1 MRTETIR
8 PDVQKILDGLKP
20 FQRDTVEY
28 VFDRL
33 YRDPD
38 CSRRFLVADEVG
50 LGKTLVARGVIAK
63 AIDHMWDTIDRIDIV
78 YICSNADIARQNI
91 NRLNITGQDDFAHAS
106 RLTLLPSTLKGFD
119 HKLNFVSF
127 TPGTSFD
134 LKSSTGIQQER
145 VLLYHLLHSGWKLP
159 HIPTCN
165 ILQCGVGDHERWRE
179 TIRYSDP
186 GDNLDASLVESY
198 FNELEQ
204 CIAQEKQQ
212 NQPDIRSRFLDLC
225 DRFARAHNY
234 PPEDIRDR
242 NKIIG
247 ELRAILAKTCLK
259 ALEPDLVIMDEFQRF
274 KHLLTD
280 DSDAGLLAKELFT
293 YSDEDTDVRTI
304 LLSAT
309 PYKMY
314 TLYEESGE
322 DDHYQDFLA
331 TLEFLEN
338 NPVNTAHIK
347 TLIEEYRREMYRFG
361 NGDSNRL
368 PLLKQ
373 ELENALRRTM
383 VRTERVATTPG
394 QDDML
399 TEVAGQSLALQPA
412 EIKAYL
418 SLQNISGLLGQG
430 DVIEYWKSA
439 PYLLNFMDHYKL
451 KEQFVN
457 QAQQEFNS
465 QFSATL
471 RKSRD
476 LFLSWQ
482 DIEAYRKVDPRNA
495 RLGKLIEQMLDSGG
509 WRLLWTPPSLPYY
522 KLAGPYADFEEKNF
536 TKRLVFSSWTVVPK
550 VLSSMLS
557 YEVERRMFTSFED
570 NPLNTR
576 EERKRR
582 QSNRLL
588 DFTSSN
594 DRLGGMPVLGLL
606 YPSFSLACMGDPLC
620 YFTNKRS
627 EASEPLTT
635 ATLLADIEKQI
646 SQRLALLPEGEA
658 ATEREDE
665 AWYWA
670 APIFLD
676 LQEEREA
683 AKDWLKQWGLPQL
696 WSGSSKDIAEDDGD
710 SGWAEHVEHAAKLL
724 DSSSSQLGKRPH
736 DLPTVLAK
744 MALAGPAVSALRAL
758 CRISGG
764 SQNYSNKTIRNEAGR
779 IAWGFRKVFNQPEVM
794 ALIRGMNNDEP
805 YWRRSLQYCVDG
817 CLQAVLDEYTHIL
830 QEFLGVSN
838 KTTDTA
844 IREITDTVFSAL
856 SLKTASVDVDEVSV
870 TNPSGKAE
878 IMRRRLRSHFA
889 LRFGIQKSDDGS
901 ETTREDRVRDAF
913 NSPFWPFVLAS
924 TSVGQEGLD
933 FHPYCHALVH
943 WNLPPNPVDMEQR
956 EGRIHRY
963 KGHAVRKNLAKTYA
977 QKLNRSFAA
986 DPWAEMFEMAR
997 QEHWEEGRGL
1007 VPFWSF
1013 STPGGARIE
1022 RHVPTLPLS
1031 RDLEKLHALRRS
1043 LVIYRMVFGQTRQED
1058 MIEYLLSKIEDA
1070 EVIDISKKLQIH
1082 LGPPIYTP

>member
-1 MRTETIR
+1 MRAETIR

-33 YRDPD
+33 YRDPT

-63 AIDHMWDTIDRIDIV
+63 AIDHLWDTIDRIDIV

-106 RLTLLPSTLKGFD
+106 RLTLLPATLNGFD

-145 VLLYHLLHSGWKLP
+145 ILLYHLLQRGWELP

-179 TIRYSDP
+179 TIRVNDP
-186 GDNLDASLVESY
+186 GDKLDASLVESY
-198 FNELEQ
+198 FNELAHY
-204 CIAQEKQQ
+204 IAQEKQQ
-212 NQPDIRSRFLDLC
+212 GHPDIHTRFLGLC
-225 DRFARAHNY
+225 ERFARAHNY
-234 PPEDIRDR
+234 PQEDISER

-322 DDHYQDFLA
+322 EDHYQDFLA

-338 NPVNTAHIK
+338 NPANTARIK

-361 NGDSNRL
+361 NGDTNRL
-368 PLLKQ
+368 PLLKH

-383 VRTERVATTPG
+383 VRTERIATTPG
-394 QDDML
+394 KDDML
-399 TEVAGQSLALQPA
+399 TEVADQNLAPQPS

-451 KEQFVN
+451 KEQFVH
-457 QAQQEFNS
+457 QAQQEFNP
-465 QFSATL
+465 QFTTTL
-471 RKSRD
+471 RKARD

-482 DIEAYRKVDPRNA
+482 DIEAYQKVDPHNA
-495 RLGKLIEQMLDSGG
+495 RLAKLFEQMLDHGG

-522 KLAGPYADFEEKNF
+522 KLAGPYANFEERNF

-557 YEVERRMFTSFED
+557 YEVERRMFRSFEE
-570 NPLNTR
+570 NPLNTP
-576 EERKRR
+576 EERKKRR
-582 QSNRLL
+582 PLLRFALSNERL
-588 DFTSSN
+588 T
-594 DRLGGMPVLGLL
+594 GMPLLGLL

-620 YFTNKRS
+620 YFTNKRV
-627 EASEPLTT
+627 ASNEPITT
-635 ATLLADIEKQI
+635 ATLLTDIEKQI
-646 SQRLALLPEGEA
+646 ARRLALLPAGDA
-658 ATEREDE
+658 STEREDE
-665 AWYWA
+665 SWYWA
-670 APIFLD
+670 APILLD
-676 LQEEREA
+676 MQEERDAAEA
-683 AKDWLKQWGLPQL
+683 WLKQWGLPQI
-696 WSGSSKDIAEDDGD
+696 WSGSTKDLAEDDGD
-710 SGWAEHVEHAAKLL
+710 SRWADHVGYAAKLL
-724 DSSSSQLGKRPH
+724 DGPSIQLGKRPH
-736 DLPTVLAK
+736 DLARVLAQ
-744 MALAGPAVSALRAL
+744 MALAGPAVSSLRAL

-764 SQNYSNKTIRNEAGR
+764 SQNYSNKSVRNEAGR

-794 ALIRGMNNDEP
+794 ALIRGMNNEEP
-805 YWRRSLQYCVDG
+805 YWRRSLEYCVDG

-838 KTTDTA
+838 KPTDKA
-844 IREITDTVFSAL
+844 IKEIADTICSAL
-856 SLKTASVDVDEVSV
+856 SLKTSRVDVDEISL
-870 TNPSGKAE
+870 NIPSGRTE
-878 IMRRRLRSHFA
+878 ILRRRMRSHYA
-889 LRFGIQKSDDGS
+889 LRFGIQTSDDGS
-901 ETTREDRVRDAF
+901 EATREDLVRDAF

-963 KGHAVRKNLAKTYA
+963 KGHAVRKNLAQVYA
-977 QKLNRSFAA
+977 DKLNGNTLS

-997 QEHWEEGRGL
+997 QEHWEASRGL

-1013 STPGGARIE
+1013 PVLGGARIE

-1031 RDLEKLHALRRS
+1031 RDSEKLQALRRS

-1058 MIEYLLSKIEDA
+1058 MIEYLLSKIGESD
-1070 EVIDISKKLQIH
+1070 VGGISRQLQIH
-1082 LGPPIYTP
+1082 LGPPSYNDD